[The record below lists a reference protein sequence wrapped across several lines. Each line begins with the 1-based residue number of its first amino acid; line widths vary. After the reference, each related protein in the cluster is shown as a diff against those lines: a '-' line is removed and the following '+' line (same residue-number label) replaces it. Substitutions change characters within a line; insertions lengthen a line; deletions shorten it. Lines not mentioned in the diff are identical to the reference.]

1 MHNNI
6 AIEFLKTLT
15 KEELKR
21 FEVFLKS
28 PFFNSNKAVITLFDF
43 IKKFAPEYTDKSLHR
58 EKLFKKV
65 YPGKEYN
72 ELSLRSRMSEL
83 AELLRKF
90 LAVIRFE
97 KDEFS
102 VKLNTIEELNDRA
115 KYKISEKYILE
126 MLKENNQVKDIGV
139 PGHYQKVQLEK
150 ALLYIKRDET
160 GDDGQPEHLLKLAD
174 ALINYFLGY
183 MFKLVNNMYYNEDVH
198 KYNPDFNILKIFL
211 NHFNNS
217 EFLEELEKNNYPNYP
232 HLAIYYYMYMTRID
246 KYNDEHF
253 YKMRE
258 LVLKY
263 HDKFDKIGKTNL
275 WGYLINSV
283 TIGLQFVDKKYI
295 KELFEINKFFLG
307 LKIMPLGEGEY
318 FLNLLFDSVFIIA
331 LAADE
336 IDFAEKFLAEYGPQ
350 LSPDNRDNYL
360 MLFGSILELYKKNY
374 EESLSLLSKIQL
386 KDPPTKMRVRM
397 LYFMNYY
404 ELNSFESA
412 LSLLDS
418 FKHFLS
424 ENKKLPEYLIEAFSV
439 AVKYSAKIL
448 NAKMNNKKLDYA
460 IYKEAKSNEV
470 LYSNREWILDK
481 MEKLL

>member
-6 AIEFLKTLT
+6 TIEFLKTLN

-28 PFFNSNKAVITLFDF
+28 PFFNSNKVVIILFDF
-43 IKKFAPEYTDKSLHR
+43 IKKFAPDYSDKSLHR
-58 EKLFKKV
+58 EKLFKKI

-72 ELSLRSRMSEL
+72 ELSLRTRMSEL

-90 LAVIRFE
+90 LAVTRFE
-97 KDEFS
+97 KDEFAVRLS
-102 VKLNTIEELNDRA
+102 TIEELNDRA

-126 MLKENNQVKDIGV
+126 MLKENNDAKDTGV
-139 PGHYQKVQLEK
+139 PGHYQKVQLER

-160 GDDGQPEHLLKLAD
+160 GDDGHPEHLIKLGE
-174 ALINYFLGY
+174 ALINYFYGY

-198 KYNPDFNILKIFL
+198 KYKPEFNIIKTFLTHFDYKGFLK
-211 NHFNNS
+211 
-217 EFLEELEKNNYPNYP
+217 ELESCNYIHYP
-232 HLAIYYYMYMTRID
+232 QLAIYYYMHMTRTD

-275 WGYLINSV
+275 WGYMINSV

-295 KELFEINKFFLG
+295 KELFEINKFFLD
-307 LKIMPLGEGEY
+307 LKIMPLKEGEY
-318 FLNLLFDSVFIIA
+318 FLNLMFDSVFIIS

-336 IDFAEKFLAEYGPQ
+336 IDFAGQFLAEYGPQ

-360 MLFGSILELYKKNY
+360 MLFGSILALYKKNN

-386 KDPPTKMRVRM
+386 KDSPTKMRVRM

-404 ELNSFESA
+404 ELNSFENA

-424 ENKKLPEYLIEAFSV
+424 ENKKLPEYLFEAFTV
-439 AVKYSAKIL
+439 AVKYAAKIL

-460 IYKEAKSNEV
+460 IYKEAKSTEV
-470 LYSNREWILDK
+470 LYSNRDWILAK
-481 MEKLL
+481 MEELL

>member
-6 AIEFLKTLT
+6 AIEFLKTLN

-28 PFFNSNKAVITLFDF
+28 PFFNSNKAVVILFDF
-43 IKKFAPEYTDKSLHR
+43 IKKFAPEYADKSLHR
-58 EKLFKKV
+58 EKLFKKI

-72 ELSLRSRMSEL
+72 ELSLRTRMSEL

-90 LAVIRFE
+90 LAVSRFE

-102 VKLNTIEELNDRA
+102 VRLSTIEELNDRA
-115 KYKISEKYILE
+115 KYKISEKYIHD
-126 MLKENNQVKDIGV
+126 MLRENSLAKDTGV
-139 PGHYQKVQLEK
+139 PGHYQKIQLEK

-160 GDDGQPEHLLKLAD
+160 GDDGHPEHLIKLGE
-174 ALINYFLGY
+174 ALINYFYGY
-183 MFKLVNNMYYNEDVH
+183 MFKIVNNMFYNEDVH
-198 KYNPDFNILKIFL
+198 KYKPEFNIIKTFLTFFDYPGFLK
-211 NHFNNS
+211 
-217 EFLEELEKNNYPNYP
+217 ELERNNYVNYP
-232 HLAIYYYMYMTRID
+232 QLAIYYYMHMTRVD
-246 KYNDEHF
+246 KYNDDHF

-258 LVLKY
+258 LVFKY
-263 HDKFDKIGKTNL
+263 HDKFDTIGKTNL

-295 KELFEINKFFLG
+295 KELFEINKFFLD
-307 LKIMPLGEGEY
+307 LKIMPIKEGEY
-318 FLNLLFDSVFIIA
+318 FLNLMFDNVFIVA
-331 LAADE
+331 LTADE
-336 IDFAEKFLAEYGPQ
+336 VEYADNFLTEYGSQ
-350 LSPDNRDNYL
+350 LNPDNRDNYL
-360 MLFGSILELYKKNY
+360 MFCRSILAIYKKDN

-386 KDPPTKMRVRM
+386 KDPVIKMRVRM

-404 ELNSFESA
+404 ETNSFESA

-424 ENKKLPEYLIEAFSV
+424 ENKKLPEYLFEAFTIS
-439 AVKYSAKIL
+439 VKYSAKIL

-460 IYKEAKSNEV
+460 IYKEAKSAEV
-470 LYSNREWILDK
+470 LYSNRDWILTK
-481 MEKLL
+481 MEELL